1 MRFPGHNEHFGRG
14 FDEEG
19 FGPRGGARGRR
30 GHGGH
35 GGPGRHGGP
44 GAMPGPGFGH
54 GPDLDPREHF
64 GRGRGKGRGGRAGRG
79 DLRTAVLLL
88 VAEEPMHGYQIM
100 NTIAERTEGN
110 WKPSPGAIYPTLSLL
125 EDEGLITVEKEA
137 GRKLATIT
145 EAGTQLVDKQKQEWA
160 NFFDAYREPEGRPPF
175 GPRGRGFSPRDGRR
189 WFGNPAL
196 MESLGGLRQVI
207 MDAREEDQDKVL
219 DILDESIAR
228 IRELGNEDD
237 EPAKD

>member
-1 MRFPGHNEHFGRG
+1 MEREHWMR
-14 FDEEG
+14 DD
-19 FGPRGGARGRR
+19 GPRG
-30 GHGGH
+30 
-35 GGPGRHGGP
+35 P
-44 GAMPGPGFGH
+44 
-54 GPDLDPREHF
+54 
-64 GRGRGKGRGGRAGRG
+64 RGRGPRGMGPRGIGPRGMWGPDAWGWPFRDLAAGRDPFGPDRGPRHRRGRG
-79 DLRTAVLLL
+79 DVRNAVLALL
-88 VAEEPMHGYQIM
+88 AEEPMHGYQIM

-219 DILDESIAR
+219 DILDEAIAR